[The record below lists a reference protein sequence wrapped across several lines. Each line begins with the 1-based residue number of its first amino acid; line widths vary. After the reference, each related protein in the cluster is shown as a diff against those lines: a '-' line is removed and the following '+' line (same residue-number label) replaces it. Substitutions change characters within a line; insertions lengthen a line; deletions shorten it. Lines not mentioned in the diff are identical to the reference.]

1 VQEQGPNGPELKR
14 SGTPSQ
20 KTLSM
25 SRKSNVNGVLSLLT
39 LTLALALPLCA
50 EDYCSSGGSKSR
62 VVTRTSSGVMTVGF
76 ASIKV

>member
-1 VQEQGPNGPELKR
+1 VQEQGPNGPGLKR

-39 LTLALALPLCA
+39 LALALALCA

-62 VVTRTSSGVMTVGF
+62 VVTRTSLGVMTVGF
-76 ASIKV
+76 AAIKV